1 MKFKYDAKVTH
12 KRYGICKYAATFE
25 IFLNEF
31 IINIINSHNNIIQ
44 TNENKYSSKLKN
56 NIGQIKLTSNWM
68 P

>member
-12 KRYGICKYAATFE
+12 KRYGICKYAAILD

-31 IINIINSHNNIIQ
+31 IINIINDHNNIIQ
-44 TNENKYSSKLKN
+44 INENKYSPKLKN